1 MISRAGGE
9 SVPDRLV
16 SGLGVRLLSGQ
27 EGQFLNPVNRV
38 VGDPVQHISQAAE
51 RLHAVPFAGTD
62 RRVNYRRAPAT
73 PVTAEKQV
81 VFPAHRYRPQ
91 PLHRLPQSIPLLQR
105 LQQIANHRVRNSRI
119 IS

>member
-73 PVTAEKQV
+73 PVTAEKAEKQM
-81 VFPAHRYRPQ
+81 VFPVHRYRPQ
-91 PLHRLPQSIPLLQR
+91 LPLHRQ
-105 LQQIANHRVRNSRI
+105 VRTKL
-119 IS
+119 